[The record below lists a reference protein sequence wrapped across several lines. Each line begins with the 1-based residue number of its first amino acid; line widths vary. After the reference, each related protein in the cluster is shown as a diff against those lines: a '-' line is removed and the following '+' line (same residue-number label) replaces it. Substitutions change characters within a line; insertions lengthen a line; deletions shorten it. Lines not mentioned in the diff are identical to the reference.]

1 VEAEVAE
8 VVEVAEDMV
17 VAEVVE
23 DMDMEDMDMEDMD
36 MEEEGVVG
44 DIMVEVVQRVTV

>member
-1 VEAEVAE
+1 VEAEVE
-8 VVEVAEDMV
+8 VEEVMVVAAEVAEAV
-17 VAEVVE
+17 EEVAVA
-23 DMDMEDMDMEDMD
+23 EDMD